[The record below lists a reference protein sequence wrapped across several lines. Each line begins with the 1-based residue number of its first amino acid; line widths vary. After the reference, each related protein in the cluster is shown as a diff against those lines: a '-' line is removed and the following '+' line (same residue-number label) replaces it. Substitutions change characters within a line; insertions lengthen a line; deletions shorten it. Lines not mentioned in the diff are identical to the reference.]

1 MYKLLIA
8 DDEPRIRKGLRN
20 TLNWNEFNI
29 EVVGEAEDGEIALNQ
44 TEKLKP
50 DIIFL
55 DICMPFLNGLE
66 LIRKL
71 NEKDQNCI
79 IIIITGYDE
88 FEYMHEA
95 LKLKTFDYLLKPV
108 PKEVLID
115 TVNKAIQEI
124 RKNEEKKVYLDWAD
138 RRLDENFDMLK
149 QAFLNNWLNGSYEYA
164 EILNELKFFK
174 YNFDADIEVVVIKVI
189 ERLNHE
195 VYSKNWDRELL
206 NFALINV
213 TLELMS
219 KVKPEITYTDE
230 DNNIVIISNVMNA
243 YDWLNIANEIE
254 NKIYYYLHFTV
265 IIEHKRSLSGI
276 SGVKNTYN
284 EIIASIDKI
293 ATYKPI
299 VLLATRYIDTNY
311 NVNDLNLGDVA
322 DKFNLSS
329 SYLSKLLKKEAGLS
343 FIDYLTKYR
352 INKSI
357 CMMDDP
363 KYKIYEIA
371 QAVGYSNQHYFCKAF
386 KKVMGFAPTE
396 YRGRSM

>member
-20 TLNWNEFNI
+20 ALNWNEFNI

-293 ATYKPI
+293 AAYKPI

>member
-20 TLNWNEFNI
+20 ALNWYEFNI

-138 RRLDENFDMLK
+138 RQLDENFDMLK
-149 QAFLNNWLNGSYEYA
+149 QAFLNNWLNGSYEYV

-206 NFALINV
+206 NFALSNV
-213 TLELMS
+213 TLELMR

-230 DNNIVIISNVMNA
+230 DNNIVIISNVINA

-265 IIEHKRSLSGI
+265 IIEHKRSQSGI
-276 SGVKNTYN
+276 LGVKNTYN
-284 EIIASIDKI
+284 EIIASISKI
-293 ATYKPI
+293 AAYKPI

-311 NVNDLNLGDVA
+311 NVNDLSLGDVA

-371 QAVGYSNQHYFCKAF
+371 EAVGYSNQHYFCKAF

>member
-20 TLNWNEFNI
+20 ALNWNEFNI
-29 EVVGEAEDGEIALNQ
+29 EVVGEAEDGEIALIQ

-50 DIIFL
+50 DIMFL

-149 QAFLNNWLNGSYEYA
+149 QAFLNHWLNGSYEYV

-174 YNFDADIEVVVIKVI
+174 YNLDADIEVVVIKVI

-206 NFALINV
+206 NFALSNV
-213 TLELMS
+213 TLELMR

-230 DNNIVIISNVMNA
+230 DNNIVIISNVINA

-284 EIIASIDKI
+284 EIIASISKI
-293 ATYKPI
+293 AAYKPI
-299 VLLATRYIDTNY
+299 VLLAIRYIDTNY
-311 NVNDLNLGDVA
+311 NVNDLSLGDVA

-343 FIDYLTKYR
+343 FIDYLTEYR

-371 QAVGYSNQHYFCKAF
+371 EAVGYSNQHYFCKAF

>member
-20 TLNWNEFNI
+20 ALNWTEFNI

-149 QAFLNNWLNGSYEYA
+149 QAFLNNWLNGSYEYV

-206 NFALINV
+206 NFALSNV
-213 TLELMS
+213 TLELMR

-293 ATYKPI
+293 AAYKPI

-311 NVNDLNLGDVA
+311 NVNDLSLGDVA

-371 QAVGYSNQHYFCKAF
+371 EAVGYSNQYYFCKAF

-396 YRGRSM
+396 YRGRNI

>member
-1 MYKLLIA
+1 
-8 DDEPRIRKGLRN
+8 
-20 TLNWNEFNI
+20 
-29 EVVGEAEDGEIALNQ
+29 
-44 TEKLKP
+44 
-50 DIIFL
+50 
-55 DICMPFLNGLE
+55 
-66 LIRKL
+66 
-71 NEKDQNCI
+71 
-79 IIIITGYDE
+79 
-88 FEYMHEA
+88 
-95 LKLKTFDYLLKPV
+95 
-108 PKEVLID
+108 
-115 TVNKAIQEI
+115 
-124 RKNEEKKVYLDWAD
+124 
-138 RRLDENFDMLK
+138 ML
-149 QAFLNNWLNGSYEYA
+149 FRS
-164 EILNELKFFK
+164 
-174 YNFDADIEVVVIKVI
+174 VIKVI

-206 NFALINV
+206 NFALTNV
-213 TLELMS
+213 TIELMR

-230 DNNIVIISNVMNA
+230 DNNIVIISNVMNT
-243 YDWLNIANEIE
+243 YEWLNIANEIE

-265 IIEHKRSLSGI
+265 IIEQKRSQSGI

-284 EIIASIDKI
+284 EIIASISKI
-293 ATYKPI
+293 AAYKPI

-311 NVNDLNLGDVA
+311 NVNDLSLGDVA
-322 DKFNLSS
+322 EKFNLSS

-371 QAVGYSNQHYFCKAF
+371 EAVGYSNQHYFCKAF

>member
-29 EVVGEAEDGEIALNQ
+29 EVVGEAEDGEIALNK

-124 RKNEEKKVYLDWAD
+124 RKNEEKKVHLDWAD

-149 QAFLNNWLNGSYEYA
+149 QAFLNNWLNGSYEYV

-174 YNFDADIEVVVIKVI
+174 YNLDADIEVVVVKVI

-206 NFALINV
+206 NFALSNV
-213 TLELMS
+213 TLELMR

-230 DNNIVIISNVMNA
+230 DNNIVIISNVMNV

-265 IIEHKRSLSGI
+265 IIEHKKSLSGI
-276 SGVKNTYN
+276 AGVKNTYN
-284 EIIASIDKI
+284 EIIASISKI
-293 ATYKPI
+293 AAYKPI

-311 NVNDLNLGDVA
+311 NVNDLSLGDVA

>member
-20 TLNWNEFNI
+20 ALNWNEFNI

-66 LIRKL
+66 LIKKL

-124 RKNEEKKVYLDWAD
+124 RKNEEKRVYLDWAD
-138 RRLDENFDMLK
+138 RRLEENFDMLK
-149 QAFLNNWLNGSYEYA
+149 QAFLNNWLNGSYEYM

-174 YNFDADIEVVVIKVI
+174 YNFDAGIEVVVIKVI

-206 NFALINV
+206 NFALTNV
-213 TLELMS
+213 TLELMK

-230 DNNIVIISNVMNA
+230 DNNIIIISNVMNT
-243 YDWLNIANEIE
+243 YEWLNIANEIE
-254 NKIYYYLHFTV
+254 KKIYYYLHFTV
-265 IIEHKRSLSGI
+265 IIEHKRSISGI

-284 EIIASIDKI
+284 EIIASISKT
-293 ATYKPI
+293 AAYKPI

-311 NVNDLNLGDVA
+311 NVNDLSLGDVA
-322 DKFNLSS
+322 EKFNLSS

-371 QAVGYSNQHYFCKAF
+371 EAVGYSNQHYFCKAF
-386 KKVMGFAPTE
+386 KKIMGFAPTE

>member
-8 DDEPRIRKGLRN
+8 DDEPRIRRGLRN
-20 TLNWNEFNI
+20 ALDWNEINI
-29 EVVGEAEDGEIALNQ
+29 EVVGEAEDGEIALSQ

-66 LIRKL
+66 LIKKL
-71 NEKDQNCI
+71 NEKDHNCI

-149 QAFLNNWLNGSYEYA
+149 QAFLNNWLNGSYEYV

-206 NFALINV
+206 NFALSNV
-213 TLELMS
+213 TLELMR

-230 DNNIVIISNVMNA
+230 DSNIVIISNVMNA

-284 EIIASIDKI
+284 EIIVSIDKI
-293 ATYKPI
+293 AAYKPI

-311 NVNDLNLGDVA
+311 NVNDLSLGDVA

-329 SYLSKLLKKEAGLS
+329 SYLSKLLKKEVGLS

-371 QAVGYSNQHYFCKAF
+371 EAVGYSNQHYFCKAF
-386 KKVMGFAPTE
+386 KKIMGFAPTE
-396 YRGRSM
+396 YRGRSI

>member
-20 TLNWNEFNI
+20 ALNWNEFNI
-29 EVVGEAEDGEIALNQ
+29 EVVGEAEDGEIALSQ

-66 LIRKL
+66 LIKKL

-95 LKLKTFDYLLKPV
+95 IKLKTFDYLLKPV

-149 QAFLNNWLNGSYEYA
+149 QSFLNNWLNGSYEYV

-213 TLELMS
+213 TLELMR

-284 EIIASIDKI
+284 EIIVSIDKI
-293 ATYKPI
+293 AAYKPI

-311 NVNDLNLGDVA
+311 NVNDLSLGNVA

-329 SYLSKLLKKEAGLS
+329 SYLSKLLKKEVGLS

-386 KKVMGFAPTE
+386 KKIMGFAPTE
-396 YRGRSM
+396 YRGRSI

>member
-20 TLNWNEFNI
+20 ALNWNEFNI

-66 LIRKL
+66 LIKKL

-124 RKNEEKKVYLDWAD
+124 RKNEEKRVYLDWAD
-138 RRLDENFDMLK
+138 RRLEENFDMLK
-149 QAFLNNWLNGSYEYA
+149 QAFLNNWLNGSYEYM

-174 YNFDADIEVVVIKVI
+174 YNFDAGIEVVVIKVI

-206 NFALINV
+206 NFALTNV
-213 TLELMS
+213 TLELMK

-230 DNNIVIISNVMNA
+230 DNNIIIISNVMNT
-243 YDWLNIANEIE
+243 YEWLNIANEIE
-254 NKIYYYLHFTV
+254 KKIYYYLHFTV
-265 IIEHKRSLSGI
+265 IIEHKRSISGI

-284 EIIASIDKI
+284 EIIASISKI
-293 ATYKPI
+293 AAYKPI

-311 NVNDLNLGDVA
+311 NVNDLSLGDVA
-322 DKFNLSS
+322 EKFNLSS

-371 QAVGYSNQHYFCKAF
+371 EAVGYSNQHYFCKAF
-386 KKVMGFAPTE
+386 KKIMGFAPTE

>member
-20 TLNWNEFNI
+20 ALNWNEFNI

-149 QAFLNNWLNGSYEYA
+149 QAFLNNWLNGSYEYV

-206 NFALINV
+206 NFALSNV
-213 TLELMS
+213 TLELMR

-293 ATYKPI
+293 AAYKPI

-311 NVNDLNLGDVA
+311 SVNDLSLGDVA
-322 DKFNLSS
+322 EKFNLSS

-371 QAVGYSNQHYFCKAF
+371 EAVGYSNQHYFCKAF
-386 KKVMGFAPTE
+386 KKIMGFAPTE
-396 YRGRSM
+396 YRGRSI